1 MLLRIYGKVVHERIF
16 CIRPRPVA
24 VGCKGRILIVFALSD
39 IAVCLPLYSGLE
51 EALDIIPALV
61 PVVLER
67 SGEIQFLR
75 VGHLV

>member
-24 VGCKGRILIVFALSD
+24 VCGKGRILIVFALSD
-39 IAVCLPLYSGLE
+39 IAVGLPLHSGLE
-51 EALDIIPALV
+51 EALDIIPALM

-75 VGHLV
+75 VRHLV